1 MKIPKFFSNLLIT
14 IFFTGLFFFISTINL
29 DAQGLYYDEVNF
41 APPAL
46 TFRGINSDYS
56 VSTSFKGLPVF
67 ILSYQGAVMSYPYGI
82 YLKLFN
88 QDFSVLS
95 WRLYGIIIWSFS
107 LLFFSI
113 FSSKFLRTYQLTIF
127 LAFLLTDISLI
138 LAIRFN
144 QGPVLIPLVTDLI
157 IILAAVKISRRNI
170 LRGWE
175 LFFLGFSIG
184 LAIYA
189 KFSSYPLI
197 LPLLLM
203 LIYLSIKKYI
213 NKKGLLTVIGGFLI
227 GSFPISIYNLHSLL
241 LYGSLFSF
249 YSIENSHLLGWKD
262 LLNKFILLLT
272 SSTGNDLYERVFDEK
287 VPNFFNLLEIFF
299 LYFFILLTFASILSF
314 KKSRTSITFYLFT
327 SCILSFLL
335 LYISPMQIY
344 TRHTLILAPFLYF
357 SISTF
362 FESLSKNLT
371 GSIKFLKICS
381 MTLLLLWIAI
391 RIIQT
396 YQLFQNF
403 MVGKYSM
410 AFHPDYTKLGKFA
423 EKKSDDSLFITA
435 DWGFGH
441 QLFLLTGG
449 KEKTVYELNFDYQNI
464 NDLKDIVRGS
474 KKNNLYL
481 ISYIDDE
488 NSANPDISKK
498 IFQNA
503 ASADFLTP
511 IQSDIELST
520 YEIINI
526 KKYKIIKEKL

>member
-272 SSTGNDLYERVFDEK
+272 SSTGNDLYERVFDEDR
-287 VPNFFNLLEIFF
+287 
-299 LYFFILLTFASILSF
+299 
-314 KKSRTSITFYLFT
+314 KS
-327 SCILSFLL
+327 
-335 LYISPMQIY
+335 
-344 TRHTLILAPFLYF
+344 
-357 SISTF
+357 
-362 FESLSKNLT
+362 
-371 GSIKFLKICS
+371 
-381 MTLLLLWIAI
+381 
-391 RIIQT
+391 
-396 YQLFQNF
+396 
-403 MVGKYSM
+403 V
-410 AFHPDYTKLGKFA
+410 
-423 EKKSDDSLFITA
+423 
-435 DWGFGH
+435 
-441 QLFLLTGG
+441 
-449 KEKTVYELNFDYQNI
+449 V
-464 NDLKDIVRGS
+464 
-474 KKNNLYL
+474 
-481 ISYIDDE
+481 
-488 NSANPDISKK
+488 
-498 IFQNA
+498 
-503 ASADFLTP
+503 
-511 IQSDIELST
+511 
-520 YEIINI
+520 
-526 KKYKIIKEKL
+526 